1 MEPDVTCNEAVD
13 KDLSFFVYK
22 KKMQWEKIDSW

>member
-13 KDLSFFVYK
+13 KDLSFFCVQK
-22 KKMQWEKIDSW
+22 EDAVGED